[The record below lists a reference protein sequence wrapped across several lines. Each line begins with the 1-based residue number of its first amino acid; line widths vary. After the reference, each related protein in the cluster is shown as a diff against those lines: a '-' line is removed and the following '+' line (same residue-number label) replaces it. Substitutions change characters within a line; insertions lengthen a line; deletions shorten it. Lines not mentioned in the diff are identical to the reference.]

1 MKHIFLRSAL
11 LIALFVCSTLTAQS
25 QTLYEKELAKGA
37 GYRERAE
44 QEAQQGNVVAMYD
57 IAYNCRWGQA
67 GYAKDFKRAME
78 LCLKASEFGYPFAQD
93 LIANMYVTG
102 SGVEQSKEKAYEW
115 YSKAFEN
122 LKRYADQGNVMA
134 MDMLGNYYDGRSDSR
149 FEDYTKALY
158 WNLRALE
165 CGGTTAT
172 DIAFAYTYAKGVEA
186 DENFALAWYA
196 RTCVDYEKMG
206 WPVEKYLD
214 YEYVSNAGYI
224 RSEWEAL
231 AEPTYISVPRIAS
244 NDEEQINE
252 VMLLTLDILDAKAEE
267 FRAKQRIIAANR
279 PGAGQPIQKPT
290 TTSSSTTYASSQSSS
305 SHATPKSTASFTST
319 QRREPRAKK
328 LLSTISQIAQAAVGI
343 STGNATIGT
352 NSAANVL
359 ANDSRLSEVRQL
371 FSYSGTDRQGQT
383 DASGKVIQNELST
396 SDALG
401 ETHYVFYEDKYCFIT
416 TLSTCLQCYG
426 NRVCRLCNG
435 HGSFVHPYLQQLSPC
450 KVCGGTGVCLSCNGQ
465 GYRLTAKMWRPGE
478 AEAYVQAL
486 REVKRSHYSGS
497 SSSHSHSHSSSSSG
511 VCPDC
516 GGTGYRPE
524 VSPVAMPSNVASYH
538 HTAGYECY
546 ICGRSTDHYH
556 HRCTTCKQH

>member
-11 LIALFVCSTLTAQS
+11 LIALFVCSTLTVQS

-93 LIANMYVTG
+93 LIGNMYVTG

-115 YSKAFEN
+115 YSKALEN

-134 MDMLGNYYDGRSDSR
+134 MNMLGGYYDGRRDSR

-158 WNLRALE
+158 WHLRALE

-214 YEYVSNAGYI
+214 YKYVSNAGYI

-231 AEPTYISVPRIAS
+231 AEPTYISVPRVAS
-244 NDEEQINE
+244 NDEEQIKE
-252 VMLLTLDILDAKAEE
+252 VMLLTLDILEVKAEE
-267 FRAKQRIIAANR
+267 FRTQQKRLAANR
-279 PGAGQPIQKPT
+279 PGAGVATNAAVQSKPAPAT
-290 TTSSSTTYASSQSSS
+290 TNYASSSSS
-305 SHATPKSTASFTST
+305 SHTTTQATQQPAPRKRKWLSALGKVVQVAAGVASGNMAMATTA
-319 QRREPRAKK
+319 
-328 LLSTISQIAQAAVGI
+328 V
-343 STGNATIGT
+343 TGG
-352 NSAANVL
+352 ANNRMAEL
-359 ANDSRLSEVRQL
+359 NQL
-371 FSYSGTDRQGQT
+371 FSYSGTVRRGQT
-383 DASGKVIQNELST
+383 DYSGRVI
-396 SDALG
+396 SDEITAPAPMG
-401 ETHYVFYEDKYCFIT
+401 QAHYVFYEDGYCHAT
-416 TLSTCLQCYG
+416 TVVTCVHCYGKSTC
-426 NRVCRLCNG
+426 
-435 HGSFVHPYLQQLSPC
+435 YL
-450 KVCGGTGVCLSCNGQ
+450 CNGQ
-465 GYRLTAKMWRPGE
+465 GTYYHAYFKSNQPCPICGGRGVCQNCQGLGYQVTTKLWAPGE
-478 AEAYVQAL
+478 AEGYLHVQ
-486 REVKRSHYSGS
+486 REMKSSSS
-497 SSSHSHSHSSSSSG
+497 SSSHSHSHSSSSSS

-516 GGTGYRPE
+516 GGKGYRPE
-524 VSPVAMPSNVASYH
+524 AYQYAAQSSFAPYH
-538 HTAGYECY
+538 NSGGNECP
-546 ICGRSTDHYH
+546 ICGTHTDHYH
-556 HRCTTCKQH
+556 YRCTTCKQH

>member
-11 LIALFVCSTLTAQS
+11 LIALFVCSTLTVQS
-25 QTLYEKELAKGA
+25 QTLYEKELARGA
-37 GYRERAE
+37 DYWERAE
-44 QEAQQGNVVAMYD
+44 QEAKLGNVVAMYK
-57 IAYNCRWGQA
+57 IAYVCLWEQA
-67 GYAKDFKRAME
+67 DYAADYKRAME

-93 LIANMYVTG
+93 LIANMYATG
-102 SGVEQSKEKAYEW
+102 RGVEESKEKAYEW

-122 LKRYADQGNVMA
+122 LKRYADQGNVEA
-134 MDMLGNYYDGRSDSR
+134 MDMLGNYYDGYKDSR
-149 FEDYTKALY
+149 FKDDLKALY
-158 WNLRALE
+158 WYLRALE
-165 CGGTTAT
+165 CGAVV
-172 DIAFAYTYAKGVEA
+172 AYGIGLDYASGYGAVEK

-196 RTCVDYEKMG
+196 RFCLDYEKNYKIRNDE
-206 WPVEKYLD
+206 VAKLLSD
-214 YEYVSNAGYI
+214 AGYI

-231 AEPTYISVPRIAS
+231 AEPTYISVPRVAS
-244 NDEEQINE
+244 DDEEQINE

>member
-11 LIALFVCSTLTAQS
+11 LIALFVCSTFTAQS

-37 GYRERAE
+37 GYWERAE
-44 QEAQQGNVVAMYD
+44 QEAKQGNVVAMYK
-57 IAYNCRWGQA
+57 IAYVCRWEQA
-67 GYAKDFKRAME
+67 GYTADYKRAME

-93 LIANMYVTG
+93 LIGNMYDAG
-102 SGVEQSKEKAYEW
+102 KGVERSEEKAYEW

-122 LKRYADQGNVMA
+122 LKRYADQGNVEA
-134 MDMLGNYYDGRSDSR
+134 MDMLGEYYGGYRGDR
-149 FEDYTKALY
+149 FQDNVKALY

-172 DIAFAYTYAKGVEA
+172 NVAFAYTYAKGVEA

-196 RTCVDYEKMG
+196 RT
-206 WPVEKYLD
+206 
-214 YEYVSNAGYI
+214 
-224 RSEWEAL
+224 WEAL
-231 AEPTYISVPRIAS
+231 AEPTYISVPRVAS
-244 NDEEQINE
+244 DDEEQINE

-305 SHATPKSTASFTST
+305 SHATSKSTASLTST

-383 DASGKVIQNELST
+383 DASGKVIKNELST

-546 ICGRSTDHYH
+546 ICGRTTDHYH

>member
-11 LIALFVCSTLTAQS
+11 LIALFVCSTLTVQS
-25 QTLYEKELAKGA
+25 QTLYEKELARGA

-115 YSKAFEN
+115 YSKALEN

-134 MDMLGNYYDGRSDSR
+134 MNMLGGYYDGRSDSR
-149 FEDYTKALY
+149 FEDEIKALY
-158 WNLRALE
+158 WHLRALE
-165 CGGTTAT
+165 CGAVV
-172 DIAFAYTYAKGVEA
+172 AYGIGADYASGYGAVEK

-196 RTCVDYEKMG
+196 RFCLDYEKNYKLTNDE
-206 WPVEKYLD
+206 VAKLLSD
-214 YEYVSNAGYI
+214 AGYI

-244 NDEEQINE
+244 NDEEQIKE

-305 SHATPKSTASFTST
+305 SHATSKSTASLTST

>member
-1 MKHIFLRSAL
+1 MKHIFLRLAL
-11 LIALFVCSTLTAQS
+11 LIALFVCSSLTAQS

-67 GYAKDFKRAME
+67 GYAQDFKRAME

-115 YSKAFEN
+115 YSKALEN

-158 WNLRALE
+158 WHLRALE

-214 YEYVSNAGYI
+214 YEHVSNAGYI

-231 AEPTYISVPRIAS
+231 AEPTYISVPRVAS
-244 NDEEQINE
+244 DDEEQIKE
-252 VMLLTLDILDAKAEE
+252 VMLLTLDILEVKAEE
-267 FRAKQRIIAANR
+267 FRTQQKRLAANR
-279 PGAGQPIQKPT
+279 PGAGVATNDAVQSKPAPAT
-290 TTSSSTTYASSQSSS
+290 TNYASSSSS
-305 SHATPKSTASFTST
+305 SHTTTHATQQPAPRKRKWLSALGKVVQVAAGVASGNMAMATTA
-319 QRREPRAKK
+319 
-328 LLSTISQIAQAAVGI
+328 V
-343 STGNATIGT
+343 TGG
-352 NSAANVL
+352 ANNRMAEL
-359 ANDSRLSEVRQL
+359 NQL
-371 FSYSGTDRQGQT
+371 FSYSGTVRRGQT
-383 DASGKVIQNELST
+383 DYSGRVI
-396 SDALG
+396 SDEITAPAPMG
-401 ETHYVFYEDKYCFIT
+401 QAHYVFYEDGYCHAT
-416 TLSTCLQCYG
+416 TVVTCVHCYGKSTC
-426 NRVCRLCNG
+426 
-435 HGSFVHPYLQQLSPC
+435 YL
-450 KVCGGTGVCLSCNGQ
+450 CNGQ
-465 GYRLTAKMWRPGE
+465 GTYYHAYFKSNQPCPICGGRGVCQNCQGLGYQVTTKLWAPGE
-478 AEAYVQAL
+478 AEGYLHVQ
-486 REVKRSHYSGS
+486 REMKSSSS
-497 SSSHSHSHSSSSSG
+497 SSSHSHSHSSSSSS

-516 GGTGYRPE
+516 GGKGYRPE
-524 VSPVAMPSNVASYH
+524 AYTYAAQSSFAPYH
-538 HTAGYECY
+538 NSGGNECP
-546 ICGRSTDHYH
+546 ICGTHTDHYH
-556 HRCTTCKQH
+556 YRCTTCKQH

>member
-11 LIALFVCSTLTAQS
+11 LIALFVCSTLTVQS

-93 LIANMYVTG
+93 LIGNMYVTG

-115 YSKAFEN
+115 YSKALEN

-134 MDMLGNYYDGRSDSR
+134 MNMLGGYYDGRRDSR

-158 WNLRALE
+158 WHLRALE

-214 YEYVSNAGYI
+214 YKYVSNAGYI

-231 AEPTYISVPRIAS
+231 AEPTYISVPRVAS
-244 NDEEQINE
+244 NDEEQIKE
-252 VMLLTLDILDAKAEE
+252 VMLLTLDILEVKAEE
-267 FRAKQRIIAANR
+267 FRTQQKRLAANR
-279 PGAGQPIQKPT
+279 PGAGVATNAAVQSKPAPAT
-290 TTSSSTTYASSQSSS
+290 TNYASSSSS
-305 SHATPKSTASFTST
+305 GHTTTQATQQPAPRKRKWLSALGKVVQVAAGVASGNMAMATTA
-319 QRREPRAKK
+319 
-328 LLSTISQIAQAAVGI
+328 V
-343 STGNATIGT
+343 TGGVNNRMAEL
-352 NSAANVL
+352 N
-359 ANDSRLSEVRQL
+359 QL
-371 FSYSGTDRQGQT
+371 FSYSGTVRRGQT
-383 DASGKVIQNELST
+383 DYSGRVI
-396 SDALG
+396 SDEITAPAPMG
-401 ETHYVFYEDKYCFIT
+401 QAHYVFYEDGYCHAT
-416 TLSTCLQCYG
+416 TVVTCVHCYGKSTC
-426 NRVCRLCNG
+426 
-435 HGSFVHPYLQQLSPC
+435 YL
-450 KVCGGTGVCLSCNGQ
+450 CNGQ
-465 GYRLTAKMWRPGE
+465 GTYYHAYFKSNQPCPICGGRGVCQNCQGLGYQVTTKLWAPGE
-478 AEAYVQAL
+478 AEGYLHVQ
-486 REVKRSHYSGS
+486 REMKS
-497 SSSHSHSHSSSSSG
+497 SSSSNSHSHSHSSSSSS

-516 GGTGYRPE
+516 GGKGYRPE
-524 VSPVAMPSNVASYH
+524 AYQYAAQSSFAPYH
-538 HTAGYECY
+538 NSGGNECP
-546 ICGRSTDHYH
+546 ICGTHTDHYH
-556 HRCTTCKQH
+556 YRCTTCKQH